1 MYILKAYP
9 ADLSAALAPRQVTE
23 EEKKKMEAQH
33 KMEDGTKRV
42 VNKLMSRR
50 KLKKT
55 YEYEVEWKNSSPDQN
70 TWIPRDK
77 CAPSLH
83 LSLPAHTASSLPV
96 RMPPGFG
103 CTPGPHQLGFL

>member
-1 MYILKAYP
+1 
-9 ADLSAALAPRQVTE
+9 
-23 EEKKKMEAQH
+23 MEAQH

-42 VNKLMSRR
+42 VNKLVSRR

-77 CAPSLH
+77 CAPPPWH
-83 LSLPAHTASSLPV
+83 LSQLLFLEHCLHMPVVAVQCALRGICLLP
-96 RMPPGFG
+96 GQCF
-103 CTPGPHQLGFL
+103 